1 LEPLRE
7 RDGESE
13 RETKTVREKRERK
26 RETKAVR
33 EKRERK
39 RVKERERE
47 RGNMCVRVSQ
57 VCGDG
62 VEV

>member
-13 RETKTVREKRERK
+13 KETKTVRKKRERK

-33 EKRERK
+33 EKREWK
-39 RVKERERE
+39 KEREKE
-47 RGNMCVRVSQ
+47 EICVCVSARCA
-57 VCGDG
+57 VM
-62 VEV
+62 V